1 MKLILT
7 ILFTTLTLFAETVD
21 TTKVIEESNETSS
34 LLSFGMIFFGL
45 LTFIPYIYLTIKEK
59 SKKSQS

>member
-7 ILFTTLTLFAETVD
+7 ILLTTLTLFADTVD
-21 TTKVIEESNETSS
+21 TTKVVEESNEISP

-59 SKKSQS
+59 SRKAKG